1 MALRGLLTT
10 STKQNAPCVDFC
22 NDNHI
27 YKVMGDNENHETL
40 DHLLLRGSLMDEK
53 KDFVL
58 VTVSGQDQPG
68 IIAVFSRILVDN
80 NVEIVDIE
88 QASLQDFLGLSFLL
102 DMSGAR
108 QSKDSV
114 LKDLLFEAN
123 RLHLTL
129 NFRIFSEKEVRGR
142 NNKNLFVLTYFG
154 DTRALAEMTNIL
166 GDENANIETI
176 TNLTRHC
183 ASCVEL
189 TMSVNRV
196 GSLRRLKERVIAKS
210 HELNIDLALQNM
222 EAYRKNKRLVFFDMD
237 STLIDME
244 IIDEM
249 ARRAGV
255 WKEVSRITE
264 KARRGDL
271 DFEDALI
278 QQVALLKG
286 LTVNEMETIRNEMK
300 LSEGAEELVMT
311 LKRLG
316 FKLVLVSGGFHYF
329 ADSLKEKLGLDYVF
343 ANQLEIKN
351 ETLTGRVLGKIV
363 DNAEKAKIVNLVSSE
378 EGILLDQT
386 VAIGDGANDILMLGQ
401 AGLGIAY
408 NAKRELERAANM
420 SLGRTRLK
428 NILYILGITEED
440 MGSWSLCDRPV

>member
-1 MALRGLLTT
+1 M
-10 STKQNAPCVDFC
+10 N
-22 NDNHI
+22 
-27 YKVMGDNENHETL
+27 
-40 DHLLLRGSLMDEK
+40 EK

-58 VTVSGQDQPG
+58 VTASGQDRPG
-68 IIAVFSRILVDN
+68 IIASFSRILVEN

-123 RLHLTL
+123 RLDLTL
-129 NFRIFSEKEVRGR
+129 HFRIFSEKEVKVR
-142 NNKNLFVLTYFG
+142 NNKSLFVLTCFG
-154 DTRALAEMTNIL
+154 DTRALSEITTIL
-166 GDENANIETI
+166 GEEKANIETI
-176 TNLTRHC
+176 SNLTRHC

-189 TMSVNRV
+189 TINANGVQ
-196 GSLRRLKERVIAKS
+196 SLGRLKERVIAKS

-222 EAYRKNKRLVFFDMD
+222 EAYRKNKRLIFFDMD
-237 STLIDME
+237 STLVDME

-255 WKEVSRITE
+255 FKEVSRITE

-271 DFEDALI
+271 DFEDSLI
-278 QQVALLKG
+278 QRVALLKG
-286 LTVNEMETIRNEMK
+286 LKMKELERIRSEMR
-300 LSEGAEELVMT
+300 LSEGAEELVRT

-316 FKLVLVSGGFHYF
+316 YKLGLVSGGFHYF
-329 ADSLKEKLGLDYVF
+329 VDFLKERLELDF
-343 ANQLEIKN
+343 AYANELEIKKSA
-351 ETLTGRVLGKIV
+351 LTGRILGKIV
-363 DNAEKAKIVNLVSSE
+363 DNAEKAKIVNLVSSQ

-386 VAIGDGANDILMLGQ
+386 VAIGDGANDSLMLGQ

-408 NAKRELERAANM
+408 NAKKELERVANM
-420 SLGRTRLK
+420 SLGRARLR
-428 NILYILGITEED
+428 NILYILGITEEEI
-440 MGSWSLCDRPV
+440 GSFSLCDRPL

>member
-1 MALRGLLTT
+1 
-10 STKQNAPCVDFC
+10 
-22 NDNHI
+22 
-27 YKVMGDNENHETL
+27 
-40 DHLLLRGSLMDEK
+40 MDET
-53 KDFVL
+53 KDFVM
-58 VTVSGQDQPG
+58 VTVSGPDHPG
-68 IIAVFSRILVDN
+68 ITAAFSKILVEN
-80 NVEIVDIE
+80 HVEIVDIE

-102 DMSGAR
+102 DMSGAK

-129 NFRIFSEKEVRGR
+129 NFQIFSEKEVKAR

-154 DTRALAEMTNIL
+154 DTRALAEITNIL
-166 GDENANIETI
+166 GEENANIEMI

-189 TMSVNRV
+189 TISVNRIQ
-196 GSLRRLKERVIAKS
+196 SLNRLKERVISKS

-249 ARRAGV
+249 AQRAGV
-255 WKEVSRITE
+255 FKEVSRITE
-264 KARRGDL
+264 KVRRGDL
-271 DFEDALI
+271 DFEEGLL
-278 QQVALLKG
+278 QRVAFLKG
-286 LTVNEMETIRNEMK
+286 LKVKELEKIRNEVK

-311 LKRLG
+311 LKKLG
-316 FKLVLVSGGFHYF
+316 YKLVLVSGGFHYF
-329 ADSLKEKLGLDYVF
+329 ADFLKEKLGLDRAF

-351 ETLTGRVLGKIV
+351 SSLTGRVLGKIV
-363 DNAEKAKIVNLVSSE
+363 DNTYKAKIVNLVADE
-378 EGILLDQT
+378 EGVFLDQT

-408 NAKRELERAANM
+408 NAKKSLERAANM
-420 SLGRTRLK
+420 SLGRARLK
-428 NILYILGITEED
+428 NILYILGITEEE
-440 MGSWSLCDRPV
+440 MGSWTLCDRPI